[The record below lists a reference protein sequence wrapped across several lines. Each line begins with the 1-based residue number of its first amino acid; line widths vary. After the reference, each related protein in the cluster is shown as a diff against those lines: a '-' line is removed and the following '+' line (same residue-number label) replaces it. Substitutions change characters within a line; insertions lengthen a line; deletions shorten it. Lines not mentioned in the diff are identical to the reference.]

1 MDSNAMNKFEFL
13 LGDWNL
19 KSRIPKSI
27 FSEAGSDTGIGSF
40 KRALND
46 KYVFFEYST
55 KSGGEAKGIFA
66 WDDKIKVYRYWWFE
80 NSGNYSAA
88 TCNFIND
95 EVIAMNWH
103 DSILVQTFVKD
114 GPDKVILKMEYP
126 SVKGGHELVL
136 EVLFTRRDL

>member
-19 KSRIPKSI
+19 ESRIPKSI

-46 KYVFFEYST
+46 KYVFFEYSS

-80 NSGNYSAA
+80 NSGDYSAA